1 LSSLLTPFCS
11 SLQDTNIASE
21 SLQAV
26 MEFANITL
34 QTSSPTESVEVRLCT
49 AQVLGHKSVTD
60 VMVDLQERLGKLEF
74 LLKEISED
82 TKP

>member
-1 LSSLLTPFCS
+1 M
-11 SLQDTNIASE
+11 QDTNIASE